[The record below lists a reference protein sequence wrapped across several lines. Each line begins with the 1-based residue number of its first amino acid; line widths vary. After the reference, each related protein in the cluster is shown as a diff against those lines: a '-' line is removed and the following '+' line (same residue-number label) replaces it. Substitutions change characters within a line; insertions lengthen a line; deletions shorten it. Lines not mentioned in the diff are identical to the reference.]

1 MLIQTTSNYW
11 KQCFL
16 QIDSLKKALAN
27 KEAAKVASSLK
38 MKENTPISERAKQ
51 MVERT
56 PPRSRRLSIENTTNS
71 KVTKSTNPD
80 DRRVPK
86 SPIPMQK
93 MATEYVP
100 IHLRRSS
107 LEGPNLGKTKSGLK
121 VRCHIER

>member
-1 MLIQTTSNYW
+1 M
-11 KQCFL
+11 FL

-27 KEAAKVASSLK
+27 KEAEKVASSLK

-51 MVERT
+51 MAERT

-100 IHLRRSS
+100 IHHRRSS